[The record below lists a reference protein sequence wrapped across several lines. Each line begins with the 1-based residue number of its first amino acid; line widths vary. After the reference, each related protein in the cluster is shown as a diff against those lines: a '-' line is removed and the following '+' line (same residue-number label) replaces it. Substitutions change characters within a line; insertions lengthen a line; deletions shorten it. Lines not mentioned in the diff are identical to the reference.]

1 MHKPLRLV
9 FGTLLIASFSIAG
22 GARNMAREKLFA
34 FQAAAADAY
43 KPSQEDL
50 DKKNPV
56 KPTPEALSSAKKL
69 FGYDCS
75 MCHGAKGDGSGD
87 LAESMKLKMNNWGE
101 PASLAN
107 MTDGEIFYIITIGKG
122 KMTGEGDRLPATTRW
137 NLVNLVRS
145 LAKKGTPDAPAA
157 DPAKP

>member
-1 MHKPLRLV
+1 MHKALRLV
-9 FGTLLIASFSIAG
+9 FITLLIASFCIARATRTFSG
-22 GARNMAREKLFA
+22 EKRFT
-34 FQAAAADAY
+34 FQAAAADVY

-56 KPTPEALSSAKKL
+56 KPSPEGLAAAKKL
-69 FGYDCS
+69 FGYDCA
-75 MCHGAKGDGSGD
+75 MCHGAKGDGTGD

-107 MTDGEIFYIITIGKG
+107 MTDGEIFYIITTGKG
-122 KMTGEGDRLPATTRW
+122 KMTGEGDRLPAATRW

-145 LAKKGTPDAPAA
+145 LARKGTPDAPGAE
-157 DPAKP
+157 PAKP